1 MLKYKTA
8 APPKSFARYT
18 TLKCDG
24 VKIQFI
30 LYEQILYIE
39 INFISFLEIALE
51 I

>member
-1 MLKYKTA
+1 MPKHKTA
-8 APPKSFARYT
+8 APVSFARCT
-18 TLKCDG
+18 TLKCDV

-39 INFISFLEIALE
+39 INFISFLEITLE